1 MKDFHKL
8 KVWEKAHKLT
18 LSIYL
23 LTKDFPKDEQYGL
36 TSQMRR
42 ASSSIPTN
50 IVEGCGHNSQAE
62 FNRFLH
68 LAMGSSSE
76 LEYQLIL
83 SHDLQY
89 MNNEIYL
96 KVSTELYEVRRML
109 NSLIQKV
116 RHDGEILKLTAI
128 CWSYP

>member
-1 MKDFHKL
+1 MKDFHKF
-8 KVWEKAHKLT
+8 KVWERSHRLT

-23 LTKDFPKDEQYGL
+23 HTKDFPKDELYSL
-36 TSQMRR
+36 TNQMRR

-50 IVEGCGHNSQAE
+50 IAEGCGRDSQAE
-62 FNRFLH
+62 FTRFL
-68 LAMGSSSE
+68 LIAMGSSSE

-89 MNNEIYL
+89 MDD
-96 KVSTELYEVRRML
+96 KVFLELSSGLNEVRRML

-116 RHDGEILKLTAI
+116 KRDREEYLAN
-128 CWSYP
+128 S

>member
-1 MKDFHKL
+1 
-8 KVWEKAHKLT
+8 
-18 LSIYL
+18 
-23 LTKDFPKDEQYGL
+23 
-36 TSQMRR
+36 MRR

-109 NSLIQKV
+109 NSLIQKG

>member
-1 MKDFHKL
+1 MKDFHKF
-8 KVWEKAHKLT
+8 KVWERSHRLT

-23 LTKDFPKDEQYGL
+23 HTKDFPKDELYSL
-36 TSQMRR
+36 TNQMRR

-50 IVEGCGHNSQAE
+50 IAEGCGRDSQAE
-62 FNRFLH
+62 FTRFL
-68 LAMGSSSE
+68 LIAMSSSSE

-89 MNNEIYL
+89 MDD
-96 KVSTELYEVRRML
+96 KVFLELSSGLNEVRRML

-116 RHDGEILKLTAI
+116 KRDREEYLAN
-128 CWSYP
+128 S